1 MEQQEEGY
9 AIMSIRFGQK
19 KKQSPSPSQSQSEDK
34 KVLSQEELKAW
45 WPFKR
50 LDPKRMPR
58 KVPKNH
64 DYEHED
70 ALL

>member
-1 MEQQEEGY
+1 MEQQEDD
-9 AIMSIRFGQK
+9 SVTTNTRFGQK
-19 KKQSPSPSQSQSEDK
+19 KKPLPSPSRSEDK
-34 KVLSQEELKAW
+34 KVLTQEELKAW

-64 DYEHED
+64 DYED

>member
-1 MEQQEEGY
+1 MEQQEDDSV
-9 AIMSIRFGQK
+9 ITNIRFGQK
-19 KKQSPSPSQSQSEDK
+19 KKPLPNLNQRENVEDQ

-58 KVPKNH
+58 KVPTNH
-64 DYEHED
+64 DYED